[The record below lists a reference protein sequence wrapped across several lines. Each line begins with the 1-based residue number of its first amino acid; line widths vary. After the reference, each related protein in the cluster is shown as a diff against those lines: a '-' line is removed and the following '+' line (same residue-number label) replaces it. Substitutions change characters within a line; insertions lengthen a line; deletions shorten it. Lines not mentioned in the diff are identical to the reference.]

1 MPNPL
6 SMQTAIPLND
16 SDQHKPFNRPSE
28 TGFPSPATDHLERP
42 LNLQKHI
49 VRHPASTFFVRVGEE
64 DHSGLGLSAGD
75 ILVVDR
81 SLAPRS
87 NCLVIAELHG
97 EHRVCRLHVN
107 NGTWI
112 LEDGSGGQHE
122 ISFHDP
128 FDTPVWGRVT
138 HVVHSV

>member
-1 MPNPL
+1 
-6 SMQTAIPLND
+6 MQTAMPLTD
-16 SDQHKPFNRPSE
+16 SDNQLPANRPSE

-42 LNLQKHI
+42 LNLQKHV
-49 VRHPASTFFVRVGEE
+49 VRHPASTYFVRVGED
-64 DHSGLGLSAGD
+64 DHSLLGLSTGD

-87 NCLVIAELHG
+87 ESLVIAELHG
-97 EHRVCRLHVN
+97 EHKVCRLHVKN
-107 NGTWI
+107 QTWL
-112 LEDGSGGQHE
+112 LEDGSGSLHE
-122 ISFHDP
+122 VSFHDP